1 MRLGLDDWKNGWF
14 GVDVALVPS
23 EIDELI
29 DLLRMLKEDPEQHF
43 HLSSKYAGSGG
54 VGQVTFFVETA
65 IDESAVLSGPA
76 LHPGEEVGGGGGDV

>member
-14 GVDVALVPS
+14 GVDVALAPS

-29 DLLRMLKEDPEQHF
+29 DRLRLLQEDPAQHF

-54 VGQVTFFVETA
+54 VGQVTFSVETA
-65 IDESAVLSGPA
+65 MEESAVFSGPA
-76 LHPGEEVGGGGGDV
+76 LHPGDEVGGGGSEV